1 MNYEGWIGFRYLAA
15 KKDPFLAVINFVAIA
30 GVAIGVMALIVV
42 IAVMTGFD
50 HDLREKILGTNA
62 HILVEREIGVRDY
75 ERLSQVIE
83 GIEGVAAAAPFVQ
96 GPVFVEYAGQSMSVL
111 ARGISPEHEYKVT
124 RVQDYLI
131 DGSMTDLSRDGII
144 IGSEL
149 ALFLGKDVGDPITLI
164 TPASGLAGEGWR
176 HYLTI
181 VGIFSSGMY
190 DYDRNLILVSVS
202 KAQEIF
208 NYSSDRVSGLALRV
222 HHIFDAPKIKELIYQ
237 EIGYSFLVK
246 TWIDLNQNFFAAL
259 KLEKFA
265 MFIIL
270 TLIILVASFNI
281 VSTLIVTVTSKIKD
295 IGILKSIGVSNKAI
309 QRIFIFK
316 GVAIG
321 LLGTFWGLVGG
332 VGLSMLLKQYQFI
345 KLPQDIYYID
355 RLPVLLKLSDLLMIT
370 GAAILISYL
379 ATLYPAK
386 KAGAMEPV
394 EALRYE

>member
-15 KKDPFLAVINFVAIA
+15 KKDPFLSVINFVAIA

-62 HILVEREIGVRDY
+62 HILIEREIGIRNY
-75 ERLSQVIE
+75 ETLSQTLE
-83 GIEGVAAAAPFVQ
+83 SIEGVVAAAPFVQ
-96 GPVFVEYAGQSMSVL
+96 GPVFIEYAGQSMSVL
-111 ARGISPEHEYKVT
+111 ARGISPEQEQKVT
-124 RVQDYLI
+124 SVHDYLI
-131 DGSMTDLSRDGII
+131 DGEIKDLAINSII

-149 ALFLGKDVGDPITLI
+149 ALFLGKEIGDNITLI

-176 HYLTI
+176 HHLTI
-181 VGIFSSGMY
+181 AGIFSSGMY
-190 DYDRNLILVSVS
+190 DYDRNLILISVP

-208 NYSSDRVSGLALRV
+208 NYSKDRVSGLALK
-222 HHIFDAPKIKELIYQ
+222 IKNIYDAPRIKDLIYE

-246 TWIDLNQNFFAAL
+246 TWIDLNRNFFAAL

-281 VSTLIVTVTSKIKD
+281 ISTLIVTVTSKIKD
-295 IGILKSIGVSNKAI
+295 IGILKAIGVPSKAI

-321 LLGTFWGLVGG
+321 ILGTFWGLVGG
-332 VGLSMLLKQYQFI
+332 VGLSMLLKEYQFI

-355 RLPVLLKLSDLLMIT
+355 RLPVLLKLSDLLIIA
-370 GAAILISYL
+370 GSAILISYL

-386 KAGAMEPV
+386 KAGGMEPV